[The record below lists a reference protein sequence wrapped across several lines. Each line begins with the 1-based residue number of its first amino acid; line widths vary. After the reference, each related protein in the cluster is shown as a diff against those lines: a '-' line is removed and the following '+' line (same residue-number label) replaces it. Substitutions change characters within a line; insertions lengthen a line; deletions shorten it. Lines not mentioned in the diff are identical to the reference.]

1 MVQKFNQ
8 VGVACVCADSMNTA
22 IRQTL
27 NVPQDVPISIPDEW
41 FEANSKC
48 AKLLPWWGAK
58 ADYTNYDAKAHYD
71 SLVWLRQVSAD
82 IVERIAGKSA
92 VDIYWAETE
101 RRTNNKIW
109 IEYSHGK
116 HT

>member
-58 ADYTNYDAKAHYD
+58 ADYSNYDAKAHYD

-82 IVERIAGKSA
+82 IVEHYLCTFLHICVHFCIFALVFKRCAARFALK
-92 VDIYWAETE
+92 
-101 RRTNNKIW
+101 
-109 IEYSHGK
+109 
-116 HT
+116 